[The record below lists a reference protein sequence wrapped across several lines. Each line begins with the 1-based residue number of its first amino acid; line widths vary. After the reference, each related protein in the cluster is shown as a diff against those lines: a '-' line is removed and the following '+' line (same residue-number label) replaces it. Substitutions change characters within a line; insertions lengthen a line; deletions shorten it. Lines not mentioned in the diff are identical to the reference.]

1 MSQTVEIT
9 TLNLRYETHRM
20 RESAREARLLASI
33 AAGGIR
39 QPLEG
44 VDTPDGRFLLNGFKR
59 LRCARQLLLGCVPYV
74 SIADEEATGIM
85 HLMCVER
92 DHRLNLL
99 EQAKFVV
106 ELLKIH
112 GMSVAEVAERLSRSK
127 SWVSM
132 RQDLLKEM
140 SQDVEALLLR
150 GDFPGSSWLYTLRPL
165 MRRNSFPR
173 EDIERFLRAVAGR
186 GLSVRDIELLAHGY
200 FFGPSSLREV
210 IDAGNLTWSLNQMK
224 AVPPDPDG
232 CSPFERSFLGDLET
246 LQSCLQRVLLKCRR
260 RQPASRAF
268 CVQANL
274 LSLNLLGNSTT
285 GCILVLRVKMDR
297 LGHRVKEQFRGMN
310 GILRR
315 W

>member
-1 MSQTVEIT
+1 MSSTVEIT

-33 AAGGIR
+33 AARGIR

-44 VDTPDGRFLLNGFKR
+44 VDTADGRFLLNGFKR
-59 LRCARQLLLGCVPYV
+59 LRCARQLSLGCVPYE
-74 SIADEEATGIM
+74 SIAADEATGIL

-112 GMSVAEVAERLSRSK
+112 GMSVAEVSETLSRSK

-140 SQDVEALLLR
+140 SQDVEAILLR
-150 GDFPGSSWLYTLRPL
+150 GGFPVYSWLYTLRPF
-165 MRRNSFPR
+165 MRMNSVPR
-173 EDIERFLRAVAGR
+173 EDIERFLKAVAGR
-186 GLSVRDIELLAHGY
+186 GLSVRDIELLANAY
-200 FFGPSSLREV
+200 FFGPGSLREA
-210 IDAGNLTWSLNQMK
+210 IEAGNLTWSLDQMK
-224 AVPPDPDG
+224 AVPQDPDG
-232 CSPFERSFLGDLET
+232 CSPSERSFLSDLEM
-246 LQSCLQRVLLKCRR
+246 LQACQQRVLLKCRS
-260 RQPASRAF
+260 PKPLSRAF

-274 LSLNLLGNSTT
+274 LSLSVLSNSQLFLKALEQLRDRT
-285 GCILVLRVKMDR
+285 G
-297 LGHRVKEQFRGMN
+297 QA
-310 GILRR
+310 
-315 W
+315 